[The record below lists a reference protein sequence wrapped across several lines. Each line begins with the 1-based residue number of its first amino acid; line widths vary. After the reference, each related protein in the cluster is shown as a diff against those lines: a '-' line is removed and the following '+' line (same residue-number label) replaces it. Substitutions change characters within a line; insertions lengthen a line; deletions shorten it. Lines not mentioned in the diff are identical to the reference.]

1 MKTNTLV
8 LDKTQLKALENYLS
22 CRLPLQSWLDTGE
35 TEPCEVHDFVF
46 LRPDVLNL
54 EEAEEL
60 VTGVQYEWQPQGA
73 FSTIEY
79 IGLLSFTI
87 ILEKFL
93 VKAAV
98 DCGRLYLYRAL
109 SDKVLFIAETV
120 EHDPNDAL
128 ATLLAAYA

>member
-60 VTGVQYEWQPQGA
+60 VTGVQYEWQPQGT
-73 FSTIEY
+73 FSVTEY
-79 IGLLSFTI
+79 VGLLSFTL

-93 VKAAV
+93 VKARV
-98 DCGRLYLYRAL
+98 EEGRLYLQRAL
-109 SDKVLFIAETV
+109 SDKFLLLGDTI
-120 EHDPNDAL
+120 EHEPNAAL
-128 ATLLAAYA
+128 ATLLAEYA